1 MIATA
6 RQLCDKIQTVRP
18 MKFDENFVRPIG
30 FEGPFTTI
38 NAGKGKERREVLA
51 RTFSLFPL
59 LIPHMLS

>member
-30 FEGPFTTI
+30 FEGPFTTA
-38 NAGKGKERREVLA
+38 NMTTTKA
-51 RTFSLFPL
+51 S
-59 LIPHMLS
+59 LIPFGGRIFN

>member
-30 FEGPFTTI
+30 FEGPFT
-38 NAGKGKERREVLA
+38 
-51 RTFSLFPL
+51 
-59 LIPHMLS
+59 IPHMLS